1 MWNIHKTYLINLM
14 QTATSSTP
22 QYTKLIEA
30 ERHIYASV
38 TNDIIDSDNGLLP
51 LSGPMMIYYPL
62 DS

>member
-1 MWNIHKTYLINLM
+1 M
-14 QTATSSTP
+14 QTATSPAP
-22 QYTKLIEA
+22 QYIKLIEA

-51 LSGPMMIYYPL
+51 LSGPIMIYYPL